1 MPFCRKNNYN
11 SQAQETP
18 MNFLKKIFGSTDT
31 AKQQNEPQTDSFV
44 NSNEEPEEGFPE
56 DVQAEPAD
64 ADGEVASEEDDER
77 EAEHERKYNF
87 ETLRDDG
94 LRAMQIGH
102 MEYAA
107 KCLSAALEY
116 QDDFETHQNLSE
128 CYIRLHQG
136 DKAMPILRQLQ
147 QSNPENAQLFADAAV
162 AAEQMQD
169 WTLMEENAQRALDL
183 APNDDNTLFLL
194 ARCKFSQQ
202 EYEEAERHLNT
213 LLERNGDYHS
223 VRLLHARTC
232 FEQEKYDEAEADLN
246 FMVQH
251 DMASEGT
258 YLLLGMLKETQGDTA
273 AAASAYQ
280 TMIDI
285 DPFNREAPLKLARI
299 ALGNDNPK
307 QALAYLDDAIQMQ
320 EDFVPAYKLRAD
332 VKRILGDDSGADAD
346 EKTAMELV
354 PEEIK
359 GEENLEAKIND
370 YYKSINPYGF

>member
-1 MPFCRKNNYN
+1 
-11 SQAQETP
+11 
-18 MNFLKKIFGSTDT
+18 MNFLKMIFGSTDQVQ
-31 AKQQNEPQTDSFV
+31 QQNEPQTDSSV
-44 NSNEEPEEGFPE
+44 NQDNELDRSTPDEIQAESADTDEADINEEE
-56 DVQAEPAD
+56 VQ
-64 ADGEVASEEDDER
+64 

-102 MEYAA
+102 INYAA

-116 QDDFETHQNLSE
+116 QEDFETSLNLSE

-136 DKAMPILRQLQ
+136 DRAIPILRQLQ
-147 QSNPENAQLFADAAV
+147 QHNPENPQLFTDAAV

-169 WTLMEENAQRALDL
+169 WALMEENAQRALDI
-183 APNDDNTLFLL
+183 APEDDNALFLL

-202 EYEEAERHLNT
+202 EYAEAEQHLNT
-213 LLERNGDYHS
+213 LLNRNGDYNS

-232 FEQEKYDEAEADLN
+232 YEQKKYDETEADLN
-246 FMVQH
+246 FMIQH
-251 DMASEGT
+251 DMASEGA
-258 YLLLGMLKETQGDTA
+258 YFLLGMLKETQGDTA
-273 AAASAYQ
+273 AATHAYQ

-285 DPFNREAPLKLARI
+285 DPFIREAPLKLARI
-299 ALGNDNPK
+299 ALNNDNPQ
-307 QALAYLDDAIQMQ
+307 QALTYLDEAIQMQ

-332 VKRILGDDSGADAD
+332 VKRALGDESGAEAD

-370 YYKSINPYGF
+370 FYKSINPYGF